1 MNAEVLNQTE
11 DAMEK
16 TTNAESNQN
25 EIVEESSN
33 PNHDI
38 NPNHDRLHKSGARKS
53 ALEHAT
59 KKSDYKRKKKSGSSP
74 TKPDAVTT
82 SGDGNYHEIKEDL
95 DNHAES
101 KTDQQHKAKDS
112 RSQTEKETTK
122 STIKLTIPTDFK
134 RYITQSG
141 ALTKCLSILEKPMMR
156 YVQYRYAPDGQGTK
170 YKLETLSSIHATLMS
185 VMSRVVDRMACSS
198 AKPTRSNPHENRP
211 EDAGGMYQKP

>member
-33 PNHDI
+33 PNHD
-38 NPNHDRLHKSGARKS
+38 RLHKSGAGKS

-59 KKSDYKRKKKSGSSP
+59 KKSDYKRKKKNSSSP
-74 TKPDAVTT
+74 TKPDTVTT

-112 RSQTEKETTK
+112 RSQTEKAATK